1 MKAIDTS
8 ALVEF
13 LLNTERFAAAS
24 DYFDDELIA
33 TDLVVPE
40 SLNALRRIAL
50 RHPRTARRVDRS
62 VEVLGQL
69 PIDFVPLQALTDE
82 ISRQV
87 EQDIPIWEHKIF
99 QPNPIL
105 CDGDG
110 PINMVRK
117 WYSQFYMDAADVPAD
132 LVKRKTHITL

>member
-33 TDLVVPE
+33 TDLIVPE
-40 SLNALRRIAL
+40 ALNAMRRIAM
-50 RHPRTARRVDRS
+50 RHPRSARRIDRS
-62 VEVLGQL
+62 VEILGRL

-82 ISRQV
+82 MWRMRGSV
-87 EQDIPIWEHKIF
+87 TP
-99 QPNPIL
+99 
-105 CDGDG
+105 
-110 PINMVRK
+110 
-117 WYSQFYMDAADVPAD
+117 YDAAHVAVARAAGCALLTADSRLARSVPD
-132 LVKRKTHITL
+132 GTSIILV